1 MKGASRYACSRLRR
15 CSECCS
21 PIGIDRREQ
30 GGATFERRPFAC
42 LETSGKRLRR
52 NHDSKKSGSPSTAYG
67 ASAAILDRLAGFVG
81 SFSGKTSVS
90 ITESP
95 LHLSPHLGR
104 YRHMASFFSR
114 FRPMGHS
121 SASPCRV
128 QASSLLLLTSRL
140 SSEWTPSLCCYRP
153 LSCGSL
159 ASRSFAFL
167 CLVLYLAELF
177 LGVPTAAPHVCP
189 GSATSSAPD
198 VPASTSSASLQ
209 RLEELLLRAQASP
222 SFLVSL
228 DEEAYNS
235 LLLSSLPTVSA
246 DGGWRRRR
254 AVRAAALFRRQ
265 IPHRPYHVFVLYSL
279 VGDSERHARCNECKD
294 ALDAFTRVSEAYGPA
309 GAPVAPQPQQKSANS
324 AFPPPSVAPVVFAVV
339 DVARLNQTP
348 ALHALPSLPAVA
360 HIPPSLLP
368 GEEVTE
374 DEEEEEDDFNP
385 EDQWAKMIANAPL
398 PFPRDEVLVL
408 QRAINDAGVKKSML
422 EWVNMKTKRN
432 VTIPTT
438 VWMDAKFLCLIL
450 AFLCS
455 LLFLGRRLLQLL
467 PQYPW
472 LLSGGACFVYWLS
485 TSGLVFS
492 VHNRVPL
499 FAVHP
504 ETQQKIF
511 VTPNSRG
518 QYFLEG
524 FVMSACVT
532 ACGLAAAFLVFLP
545 SSFFPTREELA
556 GEAGTPECETRK
568 KGGVHALARPP
579 RLCPIDEAE
588 GANKGTSFDVELKA
602 RESQG
607 RGEVAGGT
615 LRENSCSGERNS
627 SGVSGARKTK
637 DTVNG
642 GKAVSDGE
650 RHGTDEAILHWIDAE
665 NSLNRDQGEDFN
677 LRATRIC
684 MLICLLMTAFA
695 FVGSASLVFQVYRQK
710 APWYTVPFFP
720 PEYKRG
726 PMRAD
731 RGNEL

>member
-15 CSECCS
+15 GSEGWS
-21 PIGIDRREQ
+21 PTGSDRREK

-42 LETSGKRLRR
+42 LETCGKRLRR
-52 NHDSKKSGSPSTAYG
+52 NHDSKKRKFPSRTCS
-67 ASAAILDRLAGFVG
+67 ASAVILNRSSGFIG
-81 SFSGKTSVS
+81 SFSGNTSVS
-90 ITESP
+90 MAESP
-95 LHLSPHLGR
+95 LHSSTHLGR
-104 YRHMASFFSR
+104 YRHTTSFFSR
-114 FRPMGHS
+114 VRPMDHS

-128 QASSLLLLTSRL
+128 LASSLLLLTSRL
-140 SSEWTPSLCCYRP
+140 TSEWTGSLCCCRL

-167 CLVLYLAELF
+167 CLVLYLADLF
-177 LGVPTAAPHVCP
+177 LGVPAAAPHVYP
-189 GSATSSAPD
+189 GIAASSAPD
-198 VPASTSSASLQ
+198 VPVSSSSASLQ

-228 DEEAYNS
+228 DEEAYNA

-279 VGDSERHARCNECKD
+279 VGDSERHARCNECRD
-294 ALDAFTRVSEAYGPA
+294 ALDAFTRVSEAYWSA
-309 GAPVAPQPQQKSANS
+309 GAPVATQPQQKSANS

-374 DEEEEEDDFNP
+374 DEEEEDDFNP

-408 QRAINDAGVKKSML
+408 QRAINDAGVKKNML

-545 SSFFPTREELA
+545 SSFFPTRQELA
-556 GEAGTPECETRK
+556 GEAGTPDCETGK
-568 KGGVHALARPP
+568 KGSVQALARPP
-579 RLCPIDEAE
+579 RLCPIDEE
-588 GANKGTSFDVELKA
+588 DSGNRSTSFDVELEA
-602 RESQG
+602 GESHG
-607 RGEVAGGT
+607 RGDVSSGT
-615 LRENSCSGERNS
+615 LREASCSGEQNS
-627 SGVSGARKTK
+627 SGVSGARKSK
-637 DTVNG
+637 DTRNG

-665 NSLNRDQGEDFN
+665 HSLNRDQGEGLN
-677 LRATRIC
+677 LWATRVC

-695 FVGSASLVFQVYRQK
+695 FVASASLVFQVYRQK

-720 PEYKRG
+720 PPEYKRG